1 MFYRKLYSYL
11 LYWKGKADR
20 KPLIIRGARQVG
32 KSTLVQGFAKEFR
45 YFISLNL
52 EKVSDRKTFDNLDEP
67 KDIIDAIFLNAG
79 IPFTK
84 EPTLIFFDEIQESP
98 KAISQL
104 RYLHEDYPQLFII
117 AAGSLFE
124 FALKKVVAFPVGRVE
139 QVLLHPF
146 DFDEFLMALGRQDV
160 LKELEKVPA
169 DKYAHDT
176 LLELFNDYA
185 IIGGMPEAVSR
196 YVKEKSL
203 INLGEIY
210 ANLWQSYRDDAGK
223 YGSNATERKILR
235 HILDTAHTEKDRITL
250 EGFGNSNYRSR
261 EVGEAIRAI
270 DMARIIQLI
279 YPTTN
284 LEPPATPD
292 IRRKPR
298 LQFLD
303 TGLLNYSIGNQA
315 EMIGIHDLNNFG
327 RGKIIQHLTMQQLQ
341 AQYNTPLY
349 KPVFWVREKA
359 NSNAEVDLV
368 HTEGKFLIPIEVK
381 SGKQGT
387 LRSLH
392 QFIERCNHKFAVRLL
407 ANNFS
412 VEKVKTPGG
421 KPYLLMNMP
430 YYASTK
436 IPQYLKWFVENNK

>member
-1 MFYRKLYSYL
+1 
-11 LYWKGKADR
+11 
-20 KPLIIRGARQVG
+20 
-32 KSTLVQGFAKEFR
+32 
-45 YFISLNL
+45 
-52 EKVSDRKTFDNLDEP
+52 
-67 KDIIDAIFLNAG
+67 
-79 IPFTK
+79 
-84 EPTLIFFDEIQESP
+84 
-98 KAISQL
+98 
-104 RYLHEDYPQLFII
+104 
-117 AAGSLFE
+117 
-124 FALKKVVAFPVGRVE
+124 
-139 QVLLHPF
+139 
-146 DFDEFLMALGRQDV
+146 MALGRQDV
-160 LKELEKVPA
+160 LNELEKVPA

-196 YVKEKSL
+196 YVKENSL

-210 ANLWQSYRDDAGK
+210 ANLWQSYRDDAEK

-250 EGFGNSNYRSR
+250 EGFGNSNFRSR

-284 LEPPATPD
+284 LDPPATPD
-292 IRRKPR
+292 IKRKPR

-303 TGLLNYSIGNQA
+303 TGLLNYSIGNQS

-341 AQYNTPLY
+341 AQYHTPLY
-349 KPVFWVREKA
+349 KPAFWVREKA

-368 HTEGKFLIPIEVK
+368 HKEGKFLIPIEVK

-412 VEKVKTPGG
+412 VEKAMTPGG